1 MTPEEYFRVYDK
13 SEFESL
19 VNKFIFSLRNGTTIS
34 EIELRLDLSELRND
48 LLVLEAWTYSKQV
61 TFN

>member
-34 EIELRLDLSELRND
+34 EIELRLDISELRKD
-48 LLVLEAWTYSKQV
+48 SLVLGAWTYSKQV

>member
-48 LLVLEAWTYSKQV
+48 LLVLDAWTYSKQV

>member
-1 MTPEEYFRVYDK
+1 MTPEDYFRVYDK

-34 EIELRLDLSELRND
+34 EIELRLDISELRND

>member
-48 LLVLEAWTYSKQV
+48 LLVLDAWTYSMQV

>member
-1 MTPEEYFRVYDK
+1 MTHEEYFRVYDK